1 MEKWVNV
8 SFNGMMYP
16 SWTADEEAISFKG
29 KKYSYSSIS
38 SMVIFSTG
46 ALGTNGVL
54 NVIVNGKKIILTF
67 KGKQYPLIKEF
78 VAYVNNI
85 IDKNNGIEDDAIY
98 NLTGA
103 RGRSIK
109 IYEDKVIIKVNITAG
124 SLLTHNATDGAKTI
138 YYSDVIGVQY
148 KECGATLGYLQLETA
163 SLQMNNKNSNFFSE
177 NSFTFNADL
186 NAKMAEVSKYVQ
198 ERVEYFK
205 NNRKNPQQVV
215 QATSSADELLK
226 FKELLD
232 MGVITQEEFDAKKKQ
247 LLGL

>member
-1 MEKWVNV
+1 MNDWVNV
-8 SFNGMMYP
+8 TFTLP
-16 SWTADEEAISFKG
+16 LCASWTADEEAINYKG
-29 KKYSYSSIS
+29 KKYPYSKIRSITVS
-38 SMVIFSTG
+38 GGSVTVKGDGILLV
-46 ALGTNGVL
+46 LGYA
-54 NVIVNGKKIILTF
+54 KK
-67 KGKQYPLIKEF
+67 QDPLIKEF
-78 VAYVNNI
+78 VAYVNDI
-85 IDKNNGIEDDAIY
+85 IDKNNGVKNSAIY
-98 NLTGA
+98 SLTGA
-103 RGRSIK
+103 RGRYIK
-109 IYEDKVIIKVNITAG
+109 VYEDKVIIKVNATTG
-124 SLLTHNATDGAKTI
+124 SILTGNSTDGSKTI

-148 KECGATLGYLQLETA
+148 KECGLTLGYLQLETA

-205 NNRKNPQQVV
+205 NNRNNPQQVV

-232 MGVITQEEFDAKKKQ
+232 MGVISQEEFDAKKKQ